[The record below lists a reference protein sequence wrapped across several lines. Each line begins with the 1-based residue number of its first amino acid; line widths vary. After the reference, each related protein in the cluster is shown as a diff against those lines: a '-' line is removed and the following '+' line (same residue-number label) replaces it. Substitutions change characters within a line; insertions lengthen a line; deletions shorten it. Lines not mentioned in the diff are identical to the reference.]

1 MKKIHL
7 ICNSHLDPVWMWDWE
22 EGLSTAIST
31 YYQAAEFCKEYNYVF
46 CHNEAVLYEFVEEH
60 DPALFAEIQQQV
72 KDGKWHIM
80 GGWYLQPD
88 CNIPSGEAFV
98 RQIKLGREYFAE
110 KFDARPTTAINFD
123 SFGHTVGL
131 VQVLKKCGFDSYLF
145 CRPMPEMLTLPD
157 REFVWVGKDG
167 SRIKASRAED
177 ETIYCSGFGTALND
191 IKRKLG
197 HCGDT
202 EIGIALWGVGN
213 HGGNP
218 SRKDL
223 EDVAQ
228 YIEEQAK
235 LGVEVVHSTPEQYFA
250 DINPTA
256 EWTKSLHPCLV
267 GAYTSMS
274 SIKQKHIE
282 LENRLFTTEKLCAM
296 AELKGAYKKNQTAFT
311 NAEKALASLEFH
323 DVGSGTCAADGE
335 KSSLRKCDCALEEL
349 QREFNKAFFA
359 LCSQDRKAGEGEF
372 PFFVFNQQPYERE
385 TVVEMEY
392 LQPES
397 LDGITKQYK
406 LTVRQNGQII
416 PSQCIKELSNINYD
430 RRKRVAVKCTL
441 PAMDIARFD
450 LTSEVIPAE
459 PEFEAPAGDIVVSD
473 AYKTIRIN
481 RKTGLMDSYVV
492 NGREMLSGGA
502 FQPVMYDDNADPWGW
517 DLEKIGENPCNF
529 KLTDGK
535 MGPFR
540 GMESVKVVEEG
551 DVLTE
556 VESLFE
562 CEASFVRVS
571 YKIYKNT
578 PYVDVIVNALWN
590 EKEKALKVKVPT
602 ALNGAFLGQV
612 PFATD
617 EYEKDGKENTMQRFV
632 AMDDG
637 TNAFAIYNDCT
648 FGFSHDGDALFAT
661 LLRGVA
667 YCAHPIGKMP
677 LIKRNI
683 FIPYVEQGRRDFR
696 FRIAYDDKRLL
707 ENHAQEFINM
717 QLALNFFPHGTEMD
731 KTSVLSLNN
740 QAISLVAFYKE
751 NENYVLR
758 FVNNNDHNESAT
770 IKLMGESYDLSFG
783 KYEAKTYI
791 LDGKSLTE
799 KEIWY

>member
-31 YYQAAEFCKEYNYVF
+31 YYQAAEFCKEYDYVF

-60 DPALFAEIQQQV
+60 DPELFAEIQEQV
-72 KDGKWHIM
+72 KAGKWHIM
-80 GGWYLQPD
+80 GGWYLQPE
-88 CNIPSGEAFV
+88 CNLPSGEAFV

-157 REFVWVGKDG
+157 REFIWVGKDG

-197 HCGDT
+197 HCGDA
-202 EIGIALWGVGN
+202 EIGMALWGVGN

-223 EDVAQ
+223 NDVAQ

-235 LGVEVVHSTPEQYFA
+235 EGVEVLHSTPEQYFA

-256 EWTKSLHPCLV
+256 EWTKSLHPCLI

-282 LENRLFTTEKLCAM
+282 LENRLFTTEKLCSM
-296 AELKGAYKKNQTAFT
+296 AELKGVYKKNQEVFTA
-311 NAEKALASLEFH
+311 AEKALASLEFH

-335 KSSLRKCDCALEEL
+335 KSSLRKCDCALDRL
-349 QREFNKAFFA
+349 QAEYNKAFFA
-359 LCSQDRKAGEGEF
+359 LIGKDKKAGEGEF
-372 PFFVFNQQPYERE
+372 PFFVFNQQPYDYE

-392 LQPES
+392 LQPEA
-397 LDGITKQYK
+397 LDGTSKQYK
-406 LTVRQNGQII
+406 ISVKQNGQTI

-459 PEFEAPAGDIVVSD
+459 PEFTVPEEDIIVKD
-473 AYKTIRIN
+473 AYKTVKIN
-481 RKTGLMDSYVV
+481 RKTGLMDSFVV
-492 NGREMLSGGA
+492 DGKELLTGGA
-502 FQPVMYDDNADPWGW
+502 FQPIMYDDNADPWGW
-517 DLEKIGENPCNF
+517 DLEKIGENPCAF
-529 KLTDGK
+529 KLADNTK
-535 MGPFR
+535 GPFR
-540 GMESVKVVEEG
+540 GMETVKVVEDG

-556 VESLFE
+556 VEGLFE
-562 CEASFVRVS
+562 CEASYVRVS
-571 YKIYKNT
+571 YKIYKNS
-578 PYVDVIVNALWN
+578 PYVDVTVNAYWN
-590 EKEKALKVKVPT
+590 EKEKALKVKIPT
-602 ALNGAFLGQV
+602 SLKGAFLGQV
-612 PFATD
+612 PFGTD
-617 EYEKDGKENTMQRFV
+617 EYEKDGKEQTMQRFA
-632 AMDDG
+632 AMEDG
-637 TNAFAIYNDCT
+637 ENALAVYNDCT
-648 FGFSHDGDALFAT
+648 FGFSNDGDAIYAT

-667 YCAHPIGKMP
+667 YCAHPIGTMP

-683 FIPYVEQGRRDFR
+683 FLPYIEQGRRNFR
-696 FRIAYDDKRLL
+696 FRIAYGAKKEM
-707 ENHAQEFINM
+707 ENHAQEFINP
-717 QLALNFFPHGTEMD
+717 LLGLNFFPHGQGMD
-731 KTSVLSLNN
+731 KTNVLRLDNE
-740 QAISLVAFYKE
+740 AVSLVAFYME
-751 NENYVLR
+751 RDSYVLR
-758 FVNNNDHNESAT
+758 FVNNTESRENVCVT
-770 IKLMGESYDLSFG
+770 VMGQKFNLAFG

-791 LDGKSLTE
+791 YDGKSLLE

>member
-7 ICNSHLDPVWMWDWE
+7 ICNSHIDPVWMWDWE

-31 YYQAAEFCKEYNYVF
+31 YYQAVEFFKEYDYVF
-46 CHNEAVLYEFVEEH
+46 CHNEAILYEFVEEY
-60 DPALFAEIQQQV
+60 DPQLFAEIGEQV
-72 KDGKWHIM
+72 RAGKWHIM

-123 SFGHTVGL
+123 SFGHTIGL

-145 CRPMPEMLTLPD
+145 CRPMPEMLTLPN
-157 REFVWVGKDG
+157 REFIWVGKDG

-191 IKRKLG
+191 IKRKLE

-202 EIGIALWGVGN
+202 EIGMALWGVGN

-223 EDVAQ
+223 DDVKQ

-235 LGVEVVHSTPEQYFA
+235 NGVEVVHSTPERYFA

-267 GAYTSMS
+267 GAYTSMN

-282 LENRLFTTEKLCAM
+282 LENRLFTTEKLCSM
-296 AELKGAYKKNQTAFT
+296 AELKGVYKKNQAAFT
-311 NAEKALASLEFH
+311 AAEKALASLEFH

-335 KSSLRKCDCALEEL
+335 KSSLRKCDCALELLKTEY
-349 QREFNKAFFA
+349 NKAFFA
-359 LCSQDRKAGEGEF
+359 LISQDNKAGEGEF

-385 TVVEMEY
+385 AVVEMEY
-392 LQPES
+392 LQPEG
-397 LDGITKQYK
+397 LDGVTKQYRVSVK
-406 LTVRQNGQII
+406 QNGKII

-430 RRKRVAVKCTL
+430 RRKRIAVKCTL

-459 PEFEAPAGDIVVSD
+459 PEFIVPDGDIVVKD
-473 AYKTIRIN
+473 KYKTVRIN
-481 RKTGLMDSYVV
+481 RKTGLMESYVV
-492 NGREMLSGGA
+492 NGKEMLNGGA

-517 DLEKIGENPCNF
+517 YLEKIGENPCDF
-529 KLTDGK
+529 KLADCTK
-535 MGPFR
+535 GPFR
-540 GMESVKVVEEG
+540 GMENVKVVEDG

-562 CEASFVRVS
+562 CEASYVRVS
-571 YKIYKNT
+571 YKIYKNM
-578 PYVDVIVNALWN
+578 PYVDVTVNTLWN
-590 EKEKALKVKVPT
+590 EKEKALKVKIPT
-602 ALNGAFLGQV
+602 ALQGAFLGQV

-617 EYEKDGKENTMQRFV
+617 EYDKDGKEQTMQRFA

-637 TNAFAIYNDCT
+637 DKAFAVYNDCT
-648 FGFSHDGDALFAT
+648 FGFSHDGQAMYAT

-667 YCAHPIGKMP
+667 YCAHPIGTMP

-683 FIPYVEQGRRDFR
+683 FLPYVEQGKRDFR
-696 FRIAYDDKRLL
+696 FRIGYDDKKLL
-707 ENHAQEFINM
+707 ENRAQEFVNT
-717 QLALNFFPHGTEMD
+717 LLGLNFFPHGKGMD
-731 KTSVLSLNN
+731 KTNVIKLDNE
-740 QAISLVAFYKE
+740 AVSLVAFYKE
-751 NENYVLR
+751 NGGYVLR
-758 FVNNNDHNESAT
+758 FVNNNENVET
-770 IKLMGESYDLSFG
+770 ITVTLMGQSYSLRFG

-791 LDGKSLTE
+791 YDGKSLTE
-799 KEIWY
+799 KEFWY

>member
-31 YYQAAEFCKEYNYVF
+31 YYQAVEFCKEYDYVF

-60 DPALFAEIQQQV
+60 DPKLFAEITEQV
-72 KDGKWHIM
+72 KAGKWHIM

-131 VQVLKKCGFDSYLF
+131 VQIMKKCGFDSYLF
-145 CRPMPEMLTLPD
+145 CRPMPEMLDLPD
-157 REFVWVGKDG
+157 REFIWVGKDG
-167 SRIKASRAED
+167 SKIKASRAED

-202 EIGIALWGVGN
+202 DVGMALWGVGN

-228 YIEEQAK
+228 YIKEQAEC
-235 LGVEVVHSTPEQYFA
+235 GVEVVHSTPEQYFA
-250 DINPTA
+250 DIDPKA
-256 EWTKSLHPCLV
+256 EWIKSLHPCLI

-282 LENRLFTTEKLCAM
+282 LENRLFTTEKLCSM
-296 AELKGAYKKNQTAFT
+296 AELKGVYKKNQAAFT
-311 NAEKALASLEFH
+311 HAEKALASLEFH

-335 KSSLRKCDCALEEL
+335 KSSLRKCDHALEEL
-349 QREFNKAFFA
+349 QKEFNKAFFA
-359 LCSQDRKAGEGEF
+359 LIGQDKKAGEGEF
-372 PFFVFNQQPYERE
+372 PFFVFNQQPYDRKAI
-385 TVVEMEY
+385 VEMEY
-392 LQPES
+392 LQPDA
-397 LDGITKQYK
+397 LDGVTKQYR
-406 LTVRQNGQII
+406 LTVKQDGKVI

-450 LTSEVIPAE
+450 LTSEAIPAE
-459 PEFEAPAGDIVVSD
+459 PEFSVPEGDIVVKD
-473 AYKTIRIN
+473 AYKTVRIN

-492 NGREMLSGGA
+492 NGKEMLSGEA
-502 FQPVMYDDNADPWGW
+502 FQPIMYDDNADPWGW
-517 DLEKIGENPCNF
+517 YLEKIGENPCAF
-529 KLTDGK
+529 KLADCTK
-535 MGPFR
+535 GPFR
-540 GMESVKVVEEG
+540 GMENVKVVEDG

-556 VESLFE
+556 VEGLFA
-562 CEASFVRVS
+562 CETSYVRVS

-590 EKEKALKVKVPT
+590 EKEKALKVKIPT
-602 ALNGAFLGQV
+602 ALNGAFIGQV
-612 PFATD
+612 PFGTD
-617 EYEKDGKENTMQRFV
+617 EYGKDGKENTMQRFA

-637 TNAFAIYNDCT
+637 DNAFAIYNDCT
-648 FGFSHDGDALFAT
+648 FGFSHDGDAMYAT

-667 YCAHPIGKMP
+667 YCAHPIGNMP

-683 FIPYVEQGRRDFR
+683 FIPYVEQGKRNFR
-696 FRIAYDDKRLL
+696 FRIAYDDKKFM
-707 ENHAQEFINM
+707 ENHAQEFVNT
-717 QLALNFFPHGTEMD
+717 QLGLNFFPHGQGMD
-731 KTSVLSLNN
+731 KTNVLKLDNT
-740 QAISLVAFYKE
+740 AISLVAFYKE
-751 NENYVLR
+751 KDAYVLR
-758 FVNNNDHNESAT
+758 FVNNNENAETVSVC
-770 IKLMGESYDLSFG
+770 LMGKNYPVTFG
-783 KYEAKTYI
+783 KYEAKTFI
-791 LDGKSLTE
+791 FDGNAFTE

>member
-1 MKKIHL
+1 MKKVHL

-31 YYQAAEFCKEYNYVF
+31 YYQAAEFCKEYDYVF
-46 CHNEAVLYEFVEEH
+46 CHNEAILYEFVEEH
-60 DPALFAEIQQQV
+60 DPQLFAEIREQV
-72 KDGKWHIM
+72 KAGKWHIM

-88 CNIPSGEAFV
+88 CNLPSGEAFV

-110 KFDARPTTAINFD
+110 KFNERPTTAINFD

-157 REFVWVGKDG
+157 REFIWVGKDG

-197 HCGDT
+197 RCGDT
-202 EIGIALWGVGN
+202 EIGMALWGVGN

-223 EDVAQ
+223 EDIAQ
-228 YIEEQAK
+228 YIEQQAK
-235 LGVEVVHSTPEQYFA
+235 EGVEVIHSTPERYFA

-267 GAYTSMS
+267 GAYTSMN

-296 AELKGAYKKNQTAFT
+296 AELKGVYTKNQAAFT
-311 NAEKALASLEFH
+311 AAEKALASLEFH
-323 DVGSGTCAADGE
+323 DVGSGTCAADGA
-335 KSSLRKCDCALEEL
+335 KSSLRKCDCALELL
-349 QREFNKAFFA
+349 QIEYNKAFFA
-359 LCSQDRKAGEGEF
+359 LLGQDYKAGEGEF

-397 LDGITKQYK
+397 LDGTSKQYK
-406 LTVRQNGQII
+406 LTVKQNGKII

-441 PAMDIARFD
+441 PAMDITRLD
-450 LTSEVIPAE
+450 LTSEIIPAE
-459 PEFEAPAGDIVVSD
+459 PEFTAPEGDIIVSD
-473 AYKTIRIN
+473 TYKTVRIN
-481 RKTGLMDSYVV
+481 RKTGLMDSFIV
-492 NGREMLSGGA
+492 NGKELLTGGA
-502 FQPVMYDDNADPWGW
+502 FQPIMYEDNADPWGW
-517 DLEKIGENPCNF
+517 YMEKIGENPCAF
-529 KLTDGK
+529 KLADNTK
-535 MGPFR
+535 GPFR
-540 GMESVKVVEEG
+540 GMETVKVVEDG

-556 VESLFE
+556 VEGLFE
-562 CEASFVRVS
+562 CETSYVRIS
-571 YKIYKNT
+571 YKIYKAF
-578 PYVDVIVNALWN
+578 PYVDVTINAFWN
-590 EKEKALKVKVPT
+590 EKEKALKVKIPT
-602 ALNGAFLGQV
+602 ALKGAFLGQV
-612 PFATD
+612 PFGTD
-617 EYEKDGKENTMQRFV
+617 EYAKDGKEQTMQRFT
-632 AMDDG
+632 AIDDG
-637 TNAFAIYNDCT
+637 ENALALYNDCT
-648 FGFSHDGDALFAT
+648 FGFSHDGDAIYAT

-667 YCAHPIGKMP
+667 YCAHPIGTMP

-683 FIPYVEQGRRDFR
+683 FIPYVEQGRRNFR
-696 FRIAYDDKRLL
+696 FRIGYEEKTLL
-707 ENHAQEFINM
+707 ENRAQEFINP
-717 QLALNFFPHGTEMD
+717 LLGLNFFPHGKGMD
-731 KTSVLSLNN
+731 KRTVIRLDNE
-740 QAISLVAFYKE
+740 AVSLVAFYKE
-751 NENYVLR
+751 NDGYTLR
-758 FVNNNDHNESAT
+758 FVNNNENSENVCVT
-770 IKLMGESYDLSFG
+770 VMGQKFNLAFG

-791 LDGKSLTE
+791 YDGESLTE